1 MKASLNHR
9 RGWSLLELL
18 VVIPLMAILLT
29 ISSVLLTAVLRS
41 QGMLWADMQQQSAR
55 VRLAV
60 QLRADAHEATDL
72 KCPFPQVC
80 DILLPSGEAVHY
92 EIKENALHRE
102 LRQKETVVGR
112 QSFPLSGLT
121 ATFAVDESQERPLV
135 RLSLETVAER
145 VKYSRPA
152 RASVLEAAVGIRN
165 RPESKGPQP

>member
-1 MKASLNHR
+1 MRASLNQR

-18 VVIPLMAILLT
+18 VVIPLMAILLS

-41 QGMLWADMQQQSAR
+41 QGMLWAEMQQQSAR

-72 KCPFPQVC
+72 KCPAPQVC
-80 DILLPSGEAVHY
+80 DILLPSGETIHY
-92 EIKENALHRE
+92 EIKEKTLHRE
-102 LRQKETVVGR
+102 LRQKETVMGR
-112 QSFPLSGLT
+112 QSFPLDGLT
-121 ATFAVDESQERPLV
+121 ATFSVDESQERPLV
-135 RLSLETVAER
+135 RLSLESVTEV

-152 RASVLEAAVGIRN
+152 RPSVLEAAVGIRH